1 VAEPRAPA
9 RTRGPVPIAKKLM
22 LSLVTIVVIVLLLE
36 LGVRVFSPGTVSL
49 YVNHAVLGKIY
60 TPGLEKRTYVPEC
73 DCEVSLRF
81 NREGARGRDF
91 EYRKP
96 PGVRRIAV
104 LGDSMTAAMATHEE
118 NTTVRVLEDLLNA
131 SEEGVTWEAMNLG
144 ISGSSTAQELVMYR
158 EVASKYEPDFALCM
172 FYTGND
178 FSDNSR
184 NLSSSR
190 HRVYF
195 DLDSTGSLVQLPR
208 SAARA
213 RLSTWL
219 NKTSRLY
226 LGEAAHAWRLLERLI
241 QRLQA
246 EVEGDGRQF
255 VMTVLP
261 AAEQVH
267 DDAWEKL
274 LERSGSLRDEMDRYF
289 PEQQLRSICERLEV
303 PLVPMLD
310 EFRAASPHHSSGYES
325 EWLHLLGIGHFND
338 AGNRL
343 AAEILHRYFES
354 SEAEEAQHRGTD

>member
-1 VAEPRAPA
+1 
-9 RTRGPVPIAKKLM
+9 
-22 LSLVTIVVIVLLLE
+22 
-36 LGVRVFSPGTVSL
+36 
-49 YVNHAVLGKIY
+49 
-60 TPGLEKRTYVPEC
+60 
-73 DCEVSLRF
+73 
-81 NREGARGRDF
+81 
-91 EYRKP
+91 
-96 PGVRRIAV
+96 VRRIAV

-226 LGEAAHAWRLLERLI
+226 LWQKVSIKRMRDRWRGGTGGLQRRNLVYWNRPTGEAAHAWRLLERLI

-246 EVEGDGRQF
+246 EGEGDGRQF